1 MSTSPVGPLVM
12 SLSRLS
18 ICRSLSCS
26 QIKVT
31 DCVDSLH
38 DVLNHPVS
46 TPLVIN
52 LPAYP
57 TQDIADVNS
66 YLPSFLRQYPTATI
80 HYRWSRNRDS
90 EAAQPP
96 APDDHQTDV
105 VQPIPTPLQW
115 PTPVTDI
122 LVAYDFLRKALS
134 PSSEGGGPLQRRDIY
149 VHGSYLGASLA
160 VSLALT
166 ETHVHEPVAIRGLS
180 AYNGIYNWTTFLPNH
195 ALNRPVLTNM
205 FGVEHDHSHNRADE
219 DVAPLRHLMPTLF
232 RSPADMFDPFVS
244 PVLFF
249 HTSGL
254 MVPPSFTE
262 RWEPLHLSSRFLGA
276 RGDIDPYDYVYSDP
290 EDPPP
295 PDLYPEVAE
304 MEVQLGEDLDAS
316 DTSTGSSDINIPLTD
331 ESLSST
337 PSSLASATTTSTVPK
352 PTANPRKGY
361 LAFPPR
367 WSNLKIPDTLLL
379 HSTAPPLPSIPS
391 YVVSEYRR
399 VALWKKLKNAENSFG
414 TQALGLGSLMRRSV
428 DKFELKERMRWDEEF
443 GDWNDEAAKRVRIED
458 TGGGVSCESKTFGF
472 GKEGQAEEIAAQWFE
487 ERVF

>member
-1 MSTSPVGPLVM
+1 M
-12 SLSRLS
+12 
-18 ICRSLSCS
+18 CRSL
-26 QIKVT
+26 
-31 DCVDSLH
+31 H
-38 DVLNHPVS
+38 GVLNHPVS
-46 TPLVIN
+46 TPLIIN

-57 TQDIADVNS
+57 TQDIAHVNS
-66 YLPSFLRQYPTATI
+66 YLPSFLYQYPTATI
-80 HYRWSRNRDS
+80 HYRWSRTRDSDS
-90 EAAQPP
+90 EAAQP
-96 APDDHQTDV
+96 TDV

-115 PTPVTDI
+115 PTPITDI

-134 PSSEGGGPLQRRDIY
+134 PSAEGGGPLQRRDIY

-180 AYNGIYNWTTFLPNH
+180 AYNGIYNWTTFLPDH
-195 ALNRPVLTNM
+195 PVNRPVLTNDM
-205 FGVEHDHSHNRADE
+205 FSVENNNSDNRADE
-219 DVAPLRHLMPTLF
+219 DVAHLRHLMPTLF

-262 RWEPLHLSSRFLGA
+262 RWTPLHSSSRFLGA
-276 RGDIDPYDYVYSDP
+276 GDDIDPYDYVYSDP

-295 PDLYPEVAE
+295 PGPYPEVAE
-304 MEVQLGEDLDAS
+304 MEAQLGEDLDAS
-316 DTSTGSSDINIPLTD
+316 DTSTGSSDITSHLSD
-331 ESLSST
+331 ESSSST
-337 PSSLASATTTSTVPK
+337 PSSLASATTTSTIPK

-361 LAFPPR
+361 LVFPPR

-379 HSTAPPLPSIPS
+379 HSTAPPLPSIS
-391 YVVSEYRR
+391 SHVIGKSRR
-399 VALWKKLKNAENSFG
+399 LALWNKLKNAENSFD

-443 GDWNDEAAKRVRIED
+443 GDWDGEAAKRVRIED
-458 TGGGVSCESKTFGF
+458 AGGGVSCESRKFGF

-487 ERVF
+487 ERMF